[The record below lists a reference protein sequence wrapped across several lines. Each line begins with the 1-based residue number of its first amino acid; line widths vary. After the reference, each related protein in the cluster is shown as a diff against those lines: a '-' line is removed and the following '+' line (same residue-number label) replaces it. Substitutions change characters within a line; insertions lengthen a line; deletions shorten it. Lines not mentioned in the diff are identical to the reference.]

1 MKHVPVIKDYVK
13 PLGPY
18 SHAVVANGFVF
29 ISGQTGLKP
38 GGAPG
43 EYAGPTVQ
51 DQTRQALRNIE
62 TILKDL
68 GLTLA
73 DVVRATVYLANP
85 ADFKAMN
92 EAYKESF
99 PEEPPA
105 RSVARLGAEIPGLL
119 VTIDAIAVY
128 SPHAEE

>member
-1 MKHVPVIKDYVK
+1 MKHVPAIKDYVK

-29 ISGQTGLKP
+29 VSGQTGLKP
-38 GGAPG
+38 GRAPG

-68 GLTLA
+68 GLALA

-92 EAYKESF
+92 EAYKEFF

-105 RSVARLGAEIPGLL
+105 RSVARLGAEVPGLL

-128 SPHAEE
+128 APHAEG